1 VADAKSPT
9 SHHTAGE
16 LVAKP
21 PREAPRTRIRRG
33 GVMFGAIF
41 GALVMAGT
49 ASMHGRDGR
58 AVPAAAPLDI
68 PHVEGAT
75 IRYSSAFA
83 ERAGIGT
90 TAAIAAPLAPVVN
103 AVGTIEFDPQH
114 VAAVGAKLNGLVTG
128 VARFEGDPVESGT
141 MLATVESAELGAAQ
155 AAVLTLE
162 AQKQAADSNSKRES
176 ALLEHHL
183 STARE
188 AEVAAVEA
196 ERYRSRLEAAR
207 QKVVSL
213 VGGVRTTRRMGAQ
226 QLRSPL
232 KGVVV
237 ERNVTTGQGVERDLV
252 AFRVADVEHL
262 WVELDVFEKG
272 LVRVHAGDKVDLTPL
287 AEPKQ
292 HYEAQV
298 ARVGPAID
306 PRTRSAPVRVE
317 IGNRAR
323 RLRAGQAVRAR
334 IYTSPAAGRKVT
346 VVPTASVTLFGGK
359 PTVFRKIG
367 EHAVVAVPVELGY
380 SNGPE
385 TEIRRGIAPGEEV
398 VSSGVFAL
406 KSELFR

>member
-1 VADAKSPT
+1 
-9 SHHTAGE
+9 
-16 LVAKP
+16 
-21 PREAPRTRIRRG
+21 
-33 GVMFGAIF
+33 
-41 GALVMAGT
+41 
-49 ASMHGRDGR
+49 MHGRHGR
-58 AVPAAAPLDI
+58 GVPAAAPLDT
-68 PHVEGAT
+68 PHVEGTT
-75 IRYSSAFA
+75 IRFSSAFA
-83 ERAGIGT
+83 DRAGIGT
-90 TAAIAAPLAPVVN
+90 TAAIAGPLAAVIN
-103 AVGTIEFDPQH
+103 AVGTIKFDPQH

-141 MLATVESAELGAAQ
+141 VLATVESPELGAAQ

-162 AQKQAADSNSKRES
+162 AQKQAADSNMTRES
-176 ALLEHHL
+176 TLLEHHL

-213 VGGVRTTRRMGAQ
+213 VGGVRATGRLGVQ

-232 KGVVV
+232 KGIVV
-237 ERNVTTGQGVERDLV
+237 ERNVTAGQGVEPDLV
-252 AFRVADVEHL
+252 AFRVADLEYL

-287 AEPKQ
+287 AEPKL

-317 IGNRAR
+317 IRNRAR

-346 VVPTASVTLFGGK
+346 VVPTASITLFGGK

-367 EHAVVAVPVELGY
+367 AHAVVVVPIELGY

>member
-1 VADAKSPT
+1 MRRARPATTEPANSSRSRQEGV
-9 SHHTAGE
+9 
-16 LVAKP
+16 
-21 PREAPRTRIRRG
+21 PRERIGRRAI
-33 GVMFGAIF
+33 VGAIF
-41 GALVMAGT
+41 GALLVAGA
-49 ASMHGRDGR
+49 ASMRDRHGGS
-58 AVPAAAPLDI
+58 VPAAPPLDI

-83 ERAGIGT
+83 DRAGISA
-90 TAAIAAPLAPVVN
+90 TAAIEAPLAPVVN
-103 AVGTIEFDPQH
+103 AVGTIELDPQH
-114 VAAVGAKLNGLVTG
+114 VAAVGTKLNGLVTG

-141 MLATVESAELGAAQ
+141 VLATVESPELGAAQ

-162 AQKQAADSNSKRES
+162 AQKQAADSNSRRES

-188 AEVAAVEA
+188 AEAAAVEA
-196 ERYRSRLEAAR
+196 ERYRSGLQAAR
-207 QKVVSL
+207 QRVVSL
-213 VGGVRTTRRMGAQ
+213 VGGVRATRRLGAQ
-226 QLRSPL
+226 ALRSPL
-232 KGVVV
+232 KGIVV
-237 ERNVTTGQGVERDLV
+237 ERNVTAGQGVEHDLV
-252 AFRVADVEHL
+252 AFRVADIEHL
-262 WVELDVFEKG
+262 WVVLDVFEKS

-292 HYEAQV
+292 HYEARV

-317 IGNRAR
+317 IVNRAH
-323 RLRAGQAVRAR
+323 RLRVGQAVRAR

-346 VVPTASVTLFGGK
+346 VVPTASVTLFDNK

-367 EHAVVAVPVELGY
+367 EHAVVAVPIDLGY

-385 TEIRRGIAPGEEV
+385 TEIRRGIAPGDEV